1 MTGKQLVIDDLTFL
15 TVSIFSNDDF
25 QHPELDQDGR
35 PGAAG
40 DGGAGGARPQAPVG
54 ERLRQQDQTV
64 PQVCPRIRRE
74 LLILV

>member
-1 MTGKQLVIDDLTFL
+1 M
-15 TVSIFSNDDF
+15 SIFSNDDF

-54 ERLRQQDQTV
+54 ERLGQQDQTV
-64 PQVCPRIRRE
+64 PQIRSRLHCE
-74 LLILV
+74 LKILVRRH